1 MRPVRRAVPSPAAL
15 LTAVLLALSAVLGV
29 GGPPPATTGGP
40 TAVGPATHPGEKP
53 TQAADQATHAAEQAT
68 HTAEKA
74 TQAGEAARRATE
86 KWDTTVAPARSAH
99 RHEPHGDPAPRGHL
113 APCAPA
119 TAPAL
124 PRAWRLPAATG
135 ETPCPAPRTPP
146 DRGRAPPA
154 ASGT

>member
-1 MRPVRRAVPSPAAL
+1 MRPARRAVPSPAAL

-29 GGPPPATTGGP
+29 GGPPLAPTGGL
-40 TAVGPATHPGEKP
+40 TAIGAAT
-53 TQAADQATHAAEQAT
+53 QAAEQAT
-68 HTAEKA
+68 HDGEEATQAAEKA
-74 TQAGEAARRATE
+74 TRDGEQATRVTE
-86 KWDTTVAPARSAH
+86 KWDTTVAPARSAP
-99 RHEPHGDPAPRGHL
+99 RHESHGDPAPRGHL

-119 TAPAL
+119 TDPAV

>member
-1 MRPVRRAVPSPAAL
+1 MRPVRRAVPSLATL

-40 TAVGPATHPGEKP
+40 TAVGAARHPGEKA
-53 TQAADQATHAAEQAT
+53 TQAADQATHPG
-68 HTAEKA
+68 EKA
-74 TQAGEAARRATE
+74 TQAGEAATRATE
-86 KWDTTVAPARSAH
+86 KWDTIVAPARSAP

-135 ETPCPAPRTPP
+135 VTPCPAPRTPP

>member
-1 MRPVRRAVPSPAAL
+1 MRPARRAVPSPAAL

-29 GGPPPATTGGP
+29 GGPPLAPTGGS
-40 TAVGPATHPGEKP
+40 TAVGAAT
-53 TQAADQATHAAEQAT
+53 Q
-68 HTAEKA
+68 TAEKA
-74 TQAGEAARRATE
+74 TQAAEKATHDGEQATRVTE
-86 KWDTTVAPARSAH
+86 KWDTTVAPARSAP
-99 RHEPHGDPAPRGHL
+99 RHESHGDPAPRGHL
-113 APCAPA
+113 APCATATDPA
-119 TAPAL
+119 V